1 MRSVAPEPTAFQR
14 VVEDAAR
21 QLVAVEEVSGAQYV
35 KTPLMYVSGASVV
48 VRVER
53 AGSSTEFL
61 VSDFGSGHQEA
72 EWLGGELTFRRVA
85 RSIADAAGI
94 GFDHFAFFA
103 VRISRDQMAG
113 AIATVANCSQEAV
126 LVTST
131 RVAEKRAKDDAAE
144 LYDRLSDLFTPRAV
158 TRDASIVGAS
168 NTEWHVAA
176 LVHAGNRPVAF
187 EAVTK
192 HPNSIVYAATKFH
205 DISLVKPS
213 PGRVAVVQR
222 KDQLKTYL
230 GVLSQSSSNV
240 IEQRSADQIF
250 RETVTQAA

>member
-1 MRSVAPEPTAFQR
+1 MRSAAQETTVFQR
-14 VVEDAAR
+14 VVEDAAQ

-35 KTPLMYVSGASVV
+35 KLPLMYVSGASVV

-85 RSIADAAGI
+85 RSIAGAAGV
-94 GFDHFAFFA
+94 GFDHFAFFT
-103 VRISRDQMAG
+103 VRVSSDQLAG
-113 AIATVANCSQEAV
+113 AIATVANCSLEAV

-158 TRDASIVGAS
+158 TRDASVVGAS
-168 NTEWHVAA
+168 NTQWHVAA
-176 LVHAGNRPVAF
+176 LVQAGNRPVAF

-192 HPNSIVYAATKFH
+192 HPNSIYAAVTKFH
-205 DISLVKPS
+205 DISLVKFP

-222 KDQLKTYL
+222 KDQLRTYL
-230 GVLSQSSSNV
+230 GVLSQSSDV
-240 IEQRSADQIF
+240 IEQESADQIF
-250 RETVTQAA
+250 RETVMKAA